1 MSGVSAEIFER
12 FRKAKKMGIS
22 FEGKSLASLG
32 AAQGK
37 GDQVPMGQAE
47 SCSRMNCSNR
57 AVTSVGEENFCFDH
71 FCSRCYELLEGGDS
85 PLSPAS
91 GDYAA
96 LAALL
101 YRLDECAQR
110 ALEISLSEIE
120 LNNLDRAR
128 LLDILLWSGDV
139 TTTLRQKRG
148 KPNAKRASAEAGQVL
163 VEGRMGHGRLN

>member
-1 MSGVSAEIFER
+1 ME
-12 FRKAKKMGIS
+12 IS
-22 FEGKSLASLG
+22 FARKPLVSLC

-37 GDQVPMGQAE
+37 GDQVAMAQSE
-47 SCSRMNCSNR
+47 SCSRMNCSKR
-57 AVTSVGEENFCFDH
+57 AVTSLGEEDFCFDH
-71 FCSRCYELLEGGDS
+71 FCSRCYELLERGDS
-85 PLSPAS
+85 PLSLAM

-96 LAALL
+96 LAAML

-148 KPNAKRASAEAGQVL
+148 KTNPRRTAEETRQDF
-163 VEGRMGHGRLN
+163 VEGTIGLGRLN

>member
-1 MSGVSAEIFER
+1 ME
-12 FRKAKKMGIS
+12 IS
-22 FEGKSLASLG
+22 FADKRLASLG

-47 SCSRMNCSNR
+47 SCSRMNCSKR

-71 FCSRCYELLEGGDS
+71 FCTRCYELLERGDS
-85 PLSPAS
+85 PLSLAT

-110 ALEISLSEIE
+110 ALEISLGEIE

-148 KPNAKRASAEAGQVL
+148 KTNAKRTGEEAGQEL
-163 VEGRMGHGRLN
+163 VEGTMGRGRLN

>member
-1 MSGVSAEIFER
+1 MD
-12 FRKAKKMGIS
+12 IS
-22 FEGKSLASLG
+22 FAGKPGATLC

-37 GDQVPMGQAE
+37 GDQIPMGQPE
-47 SCSRMNCSNR
+47 SCSRMNCSKQ
-57 AVTSVGEENFCFDH
+57 AVTSLGEESVCFDH
-71 FCSRCYELLEGGDS
+71 FCSRCYELLERGDS
-85 PLSPAS
+85 PLSRET

-139 TTTLRQKRG
+139 TTSLRQKRG
-148 KPNAKRASAEAGQVL
+148 TISAKRASDVARPEL
-163 VEGRMGHGRLN
+163 VEGTIGQSRLN